1 MLEFF
6 IAKKHIFEKKKQS
19 LIGILGITIGITVL
33 MVSIGIANGL
43 DKNMIS
49 SILSMGSHVSVPD
62 IEREDNYKNLAE
74 KLEKIDGVKGVIPK
88 VSTQGIIKYTG
99 IYGTHVSGVK
109 VDGLDFEKAE
119 KGLELKNKIVYGEM
133 NSKKKNTI
141 LIGKEL
147 FNQLGAEIGDKI
159 TLVSPENQELPLVIG
174 GVFESGYYDYDVNMV
189 IIPLATAQYL
199 LEIGDKITLVS
210 PENQELPLVIG
221 GVFES
226 GYYDYDVNMVIIP
239 LATAQYLLYLDE
251 NDVTSLEVTL
261 FNPYRAEEV
270 ADKIFNKYGF
280 LSRTWGDQNRNL
292 LSALALEKTVMIVV
306 FSLIVVIAG
315 FVVWVIMNM
324 LVREKIKDI
333 GIMRAMGFPKK
344 TIMRIFLFE
353 GMTLG
358 GIGIVIGTVLSLSIL
373 WYVENFSISGITNI
387 YYLTKIPVE
396 LSLKEIITI
405 IFVNIIIIFLSSV
418 FPAYRAGKMETME
431 ALRHE

>member
-1 MLEFF
+1 MKKIHLKSKIQFLFLYYILCYNGCTKIKTDKGAGMLEFF

-49 SILSMGSHVSVPD
+49 SILSMGSHVSVAD

-159 TLVSPENQELPLVIG
+159 TLVS
-174 GVFESGYYDYDVNMV
+174 
-189 IIPLATAQYL
+189 A
-199 LEIGDKITLVS
+199 
-210 PENQELPLVIG
+210 ENQELPLVIG

-261 FNPYRAEEV
+261 FNPYKAEEV

-333 GIMRAMGFPKK
+333 GIMRAMGFSKK

-358 GIGIVIGTVLSLSIL
+358 GVGIIAGTFLSLSIL
-373 WYVENFSISGITNI
+373 WYVENYSISGITNI

>member
-49 SILSMGSHVSVPD
+49 SILSMGSHVSVPE

-199 LEIGDKITLVS
+199 L
-210 PENQELPLVIG
+210 
-221 GVFES
+221 
-226 GYYDYDVNMVIIP
+226 
-239 LATAQYLLYLDE
+239 YLDE

-261 FNPYRAEEV
+261 FNPYKAEEV

>member
-1 MLEFF
+1 MDKGADMLEFF

-49 SILSMGSHVSVPD
+49 SILSMGSHVSVAD

-199 LEIGDKITLVS
+199 L
-210 PENQELPLVIG
+210 
-221 GVFES
+221 
-226 GYYDYDVNMVIIP
+226 
-239 LATAQYLLYLDE
+239 YLDE

-261 FNPYRAEEV
+261 FNPYKAEEV

-353 GMTLG
+353 GMALG
-358 GIGIVIGTVLSLSIL
+358 GIGIVIGTVLSLSVL
-373 WYVENFSISGITNI
+373 WYVENYSISGITNI

-396 LSLKEIITI
+396 LSLKEIIII
-405 IFVNIIIIFLSSV
+405 IFVNILIIFLSSV

>member
-1 MLEFF
+1 
-6 IAKKHIFEKKKQS
+6 
-19 LIGILGITIGITVL
+19 

-43 DKNMIS
+43 DKNMIN
-49 SILSMGSHVSVPD
+49 SILSMGSHVSVAN
-62 IEREDNYKNLAE
+62 IEREDNYKQLVEKIE
-74 KLEKIDGVKGVIPK
+74 KLDGVKGVIPK

-109 VDGLDFEKAE
+109 VDGIDFKKAE
-119 KGLELKNKIVYGEM
+119 KGLNLSEKIVYGKMDSE
-133 NSKKKNTI
+133 KKNII

-147 FNQLGAEIGDKI
+147 YNQLGAQIGDKI
-159 TLVSPENQELPLVIG
+159 TLVSAENQELPLVIG

-199 LEIGDKITLVS
+199 
-210 PENQELPLVIG
+210 
-221 GVFES
+221 
-226 GYYDYDVNMVIIP
+226 M
-239 LATAQYLLYLDE
+239 YLDK

-261 FNPYRAEEV
+261 NNPYRAEEI
-270 ADKIFNKYGF
+270 ADKIFEKYGF

-306 FSLIVVIAG
+306 FSLIVIIAG

-333 GIMRAMGFPKK
+333 GIMRAMGFSKK
-344 TIMRIFLFE
+344 TIMRIFLLE

-358 GIGIVIGTVLSLSIL
+358 GIGICVGTLLSLGTL
-373 WYVENFSISGITNI
+373 WYVENYSISGITNI

-396 LSLKEIITI
+396 LSMKEIITI
-405 IFVNIIIIFLSSV
+405 ICVNIGIIFLSSV

>member
-6 IAKKHIFEKKKQS
+6 IAKKHILEKKKQS

-43 DKNMIS
+43 DKNMIN
-49 SILSMGSHVSVPD
+49 SILSLGSHITISD
-62 IEREDNYKNLAE
+62 LQRDEENYKSAIE
-74 KLEKIDGVKGVIPK
+74 KLEKIEGVKSVIPK
-88 VSTQGIIKYTG
+88 VATQGIIKYTG
-99 IYGTHVSGVK
+99 TFGTHVSGVK
-109 VDGLDFEKAE
+109 VDGLDFERAS
-119 KGLELKNKIVYGEM
+119 KGLELQKKIVYGSINTE
-133 NSKKKNTI
+133 KKNTI

-147 FNQLGAEIGDKI
+147 FNQLGADIGDKI
-159 TLVSPENQELPLVIG
+159 TLVSAENQELPLEIG

-199 LEIGDKITLVS
+199 MYMGD
-210 PENQELPLVIG
+210 E
-221 GVFES
+221 
-226 GYYDYDVNMVIIP
+226 
-239 LATAQYLLYLDE
+239 
-251 NDVTSLEVTL
+251 VTSLELTL
-261 FNPYRAEEV
+261 ADPYKAEQT
-270 ADKIFNKYGF
+270 ADKIFDKYGYM
-280 LSRTWGDQNRNL
+280 SRTWGEQNRNL
-292 LSALALEKTVMIVV
+292 LSALALEKTVMIIV

-344 TIMRIFLFE
+344 IIMRIFLLE

-358 GIGIVIGTVLSLSIL
+358 GIGIFAGTLLSLGIL
-373 WYVENFSISGITNI
+373 WYVENYSIAGITSI

-396 LSLKEIITI
+396 LSGKEIITI

>member
-199 LEIGDKITLVS
+199 L
-210 PENQELPLVIG
+210 
-221 GVFES
+221 
-226 GYYDYDVNMVIIP
+226 
-239 LATAQYLLYLDE
+239 YLDE
-251 NDVTSLEVTL
+251 SDVTSLEVTL
-261 FNPYRAEEV
+261 FNPYKAEEV

>member
-159 TLVSPENQELPLVIG
+159 I
-174 GVFESGYYDYDVNMV
+174 
-189 IIPLATAQYL
+189 
-199 LEIGDKITLVS
+199 LVS

-353 GMTLG
+353 GMALG
-358 GIGIVIGTVLSLSIL
+358 GIGIIIGTVLSLFIL

>member
-6 IAKKHIFEKKKQS
+6 IARKHILEKKKQS

-43 DKNMIS
+43 DKNMIN
-49 SILSMGSHVSVPD
+49 SILSLGSHITVSD
-62 IEREDNYKNLAE
+62 FQRDKDYKTAVE
-74 KLEKIDGVKGVIPK
+74 KLVKLEGVKGVIPK

-99 IYGTHVSGVK
+99 MFGTHVSGVK
-109 VDGLDFEKAE
+109 VDGLDFEKAAQ
-119 KGLELKNKIVYGEM
+119 GLDLDKKIVYGSM
-133 NSKKKNTI
+133 NNEKKNII

-147 FNQLGAEIGDKI
+147 YNQLGANLGDKI
-159 TLVSPENQELPLVIG
+159 TLISSENQELPLVIG

-199 LEIGDKITLVS
+199 MYM
-210 PENQELPLVIG
+210 N
-221 GVFES
+221 
-226 GYYDYDVNMVIIP
+226 
-239 LATAQYLLYLDE
+239 DE
-251 NDVTSLEVTL
+251 VTSLEITL
-261 FNPYRAEEV
+261 NNPYRAEET
-270 ADKIFNKYGF
+270 ADKIFEKFGYM
-280 LSRTWGDQNRNL
+280 SRTWGEQNRNL

-344 TIMRIFLFE
+344 TIMRTFLLE
-353 GMTLG
+353 GMILG
-358 GIGIVIGTVLSLSIL
+358 GIGIFIGTVLSLGIL
-373 WYVENFSISGITNI
+373 WYVENYSIAGVTSI

-396 LSLKEIITI
+396 LSKKEMAVI

-418 FPAYRAGKMETME
+418 FPAYKAGKMETME

>member
-199 LEIGDKITLVS
+199 L
-210 PENQELPLVIG
+210 
-221 GVFES
+221 
-226 GYYDYDVNMVIIP
+226 
-239 LATAQYLLYLDE
+239 YLDE

-261 FNPYRAEEV
+261 FNPYKAEEV

-353 GMTLG
+353 GMALG
-358 GIGIVIGTVLSLSIL
+358 GIGIIIGTVLSLFIL

-396 LSLKEIITI
+396 LFLKEIITI

>member
-49 SILSMGSHVSVPD
+49 SILSMGSHVSVPE

-74 KLEKIDGVKGVIPK
+74 KIEKIDGVKGVIPK

-147 FNQLGAEIGDKI
+147 FNQLGA
-159 TLVSPENQELPLVIG
+159 
-174 GVFESGYYDYDVNMV
+174 
-189 IIPLATAQYL
+189 
-199 LEIGDKITLVS
+199 EIGDKITLVS

>member
-49 SILSMGSHVSVPD
+49 SILSMGSHVSVPE

-133 NSKKKNTI
+133 NPKKKNKI

-147 FNQLGAEIGDKI
+147 FNQLGA
-159 TLVSPENQELPLVIG
+159 
-174 GVFESGYYDYDVNMV
+174 
-189 IIPLATAQYL
+189 
-199 LEIGDKITLVS
+199 EIGDKITLVS

-261 FNPYRAEEV
+261 FNPYKAEEV

-373 WYVENFSISGITNI
+373 WYVENYSISGITNI

>member
-74 KLEKIDGVKGVIPK
+74 KLEKIDEVKGVIPK

-199 LEIGDKITLVS
+199 L
-210 PENQELPLVIG
+210 
-221 GVFES
+221 
-226 GYYDYDVNMVIIP
+226 
-239 LATAQYLLYLDE
+239 YLDE

-261 FNPYRAEEV
+261 FNPYKAEEV

-373 WYVENFSISGITNI
+373 WYVENYSISGITNI

>member
-6 IAKKHIFEKKKQS
+6 IAKKHILEKKKQS

-43 DKNMIS
+43 DKNMIN
-49 SILSMGSHVSVPD
+49 SILSLGSHITISNLQRD
-62 IEREDNYKNLAE
+62 EENYKSAIE
-74 KLEKIDGVKGVIPK
+74 KLEKIEGVKSVIPK
-88 VSTQGIIKYTG
+88 VATQGIIKYTG
-99 IYGTHVSGVK
+99 TFGTHVSGVK
-109 VDGLDFEKAE
+109 VDGLDFERAS
-119 KGLELKNKIVYGEM
+119 KGLELQKKIVYGSINTE
-133 NSKKKNTI
+133 KKNTI

-147 FNQLGAEIGDKI
+147 FNQLGADIGDKI
-159 TLVSPENQELPLVIG
+159 TLVSAENQELPLEIG

-189 IIPLATAQYL
+189 IIPLATTQYL
-199 LEIGDKITLVS
+199 MYMGD
-210 PENQELPLVIG
+210 E
-221 GVFES
+221 
-226 GYYDYDVNMVIIP
+226 
-239 LATAQYLLYLDE
+239 
-251 NDVTSLEVTL
+251 VTSLELTL
-261 FNPYRAEEV
+261 ADPYKAEQT
-270 ADKIFNKYGF
+270 ADKIFDKYGYM
-280 LSRTWGDQNRNL
+280 SRTWGEQNRNL
-292 LSALALEKTVMIVV
+292 LSALALEKTVMIIV

-344 TIMRIFLFE
+344 TIMRIFLLE

-358 GIGIVIGTVLSLSIL
+358 GIGIFAGTLLSLGIL
-373 WYVENFSISGITNI
+373 WYVENYSIAGITSI

-396 LSLKEIITI
+396 LSGKEIITI

-418 FPAYRAGKMETME
+418 FHAYRAGNMETME

>member
-159 TLVSPENQELPLVIG
+159 I
-174 GVFESGYYDYDVNMV
+174 
-189 IIPLATAQYL
+189 
-199 LEIGDKITLVS
+199 LVS

-261 FNPYRAEEV
+261 FNPYKAEEV

-353 GMTLG
+353 GMALG
-358 GIGIVIGTVLSLSIL
+358 GIGIIIGTVLSLFIL

>member
-133 NSKKKNTI
+133 NPKKKNTI

-199 LEIGDKITLVS
+199 L
-210 PENQELPLVIG
+210 
-221 GVFES
+221 
-226 GYYDYDVNMVIIP
+226 
-239 LATAQYLLYLDE
+239 YLDE
-251 NDVTSLEVTL
+251 NNVTSLEVTL
-261 FNPYRAEEV
+261 FNPYKAEEV

-353 GMTLG
+353 GMALG

-373 WYVENFSISGITNI
+373 WYVENFSISGIANI

>member
-199 LEIGDKITLVS
+199 L
-210 PENQELPLVIG
+210 
-221 GVFES
+221 
-226 GYYDYDVNMVIIP
+226 
-239 LATAQYLLYLDE
+239 YLDE

-261 FNPYRAEEV
+261 FNPYKAEEV

-353 GMTLG
+353 GMALG
-358 GIGIVIGTVLSLSIL
+358 GIGIIIGTVLSLFIL

>member
-199 LEIGDKITLVS
+199 L
-210 PENQELPLVIG
+210 
-221 GVFES
+221 
-226 GYYDYDVNMVIIP
+226 
-239 LATAQYLLYLDE
+239 YLDE

-261 FNPYRAEEV
+261 FNPYKAEEV

-292 LSALALEKTVMIVV
+292 LSALALEKTVMVVV

>member
-19 LIGILGITIGITVL
+19 LIGILGIMIGITVL

-49 SILSMGSHVSVPD
+49 SILSMGSHVSVVEV
-62 IEREDNYKNLAE
+62 EREDDYKNLVA
-74 KLEKIDGVKGVIPK
+74 KFEKIDGVKGVIPK

-99 IYGTHVSGVK
+99 VYGTHISGVR
-109 VDGLDFEKAE
+109 VDGIDFEKAE
-119 KGLELKNKIVYGEM
+119 KGLELKNKIVYGSM
-133 NSKKKNTI
+133 DSQKKNTI

-159 TLVSPENQELPLVIG
+159 TLVSAENQELPLVIG
-174 GVFESGYYDYDVNMV
+174 GVFESGYY
-189 IIPLATAQYL
+189 
-199 LEIGDKITLVS
+199 E
-210 PENQELPLVIG
+210 
-221 GVFES
+221 
-226 GYYDYDVNMVIIP
+226 YDVNMVIIP

-261 FNPYRAEEV
+261 YNPYKAEEV

-306 FSLIVVIAG
+306 FSLIVIIAG

-333 GIMRAMGFPKK
+333 GIMRAMGFSKK
-344 TIMRIFLFE
+344 IIMRIFLFE
-353 GMTLG
+353 GMALGVVGITLG
-358 GIGIVIGTVLSLSIL
+358 TLLSLGIL
-373 WYVENFSISGITNI
+373 WYVENYSISGITNI

-396 LSLKEIITI
+396 LSLKEILTI
-405 IFVNIIIIFLSSV
+405 ILVNVIIIFLSSV

>member
-49 SILSMGSHVSVPD
+49 SILSMGSHVSVPE

-133 NSKKKNTI
+133 NPKKKNKI

-199 LEIGDKITLVS
+199 L
-210 PENQELPLVIG
+210 
-221 GVFES
+221 
-226 GYYDYDVNMVIIP
+226 
-239 LATAQYLLYLDE
+239 YLDE
-251 NDVTSLEVTL
+251 NDVTSLEITL
-261 FNPYRAEEV
+261 FNPYKAEEV

-373 WYVENFSISGITNI
+373 WYVENYSISGITNI

>member
-6 IAKKHIFEKKKQS
+6 IAKKHILEKKKQS

-43 DKNMIS
+43 DKNMIN
-49 SILSMGSHVSVPD
+49 SILSLGSHITISD
-62 IEREDNYKNLAE
+62 LQRDEESYKSAIE
-74 KLEKIDGVKGVIPK
+74 KLEKIEGVKSVIPK
-88 VSTQGIIKYTG
+88 VATQGIIKYTG
-99 IYGTHVSGVK
+99 TFGTHVSGVK
-109 VDGLDFEKAE
+109 VDGLDFERAS
-119 KGLELKNKIVYGEM
+119 KGLELQKKIVYGSINTE
-133 NSKKKNTI
+133 KKNTI

-147 FNQLGAEIGDKI
+147 FNQLGADIGDKI
-159 TLVSPENQELPLVIG
+159 TLVSAENQELPLEIG

-199 LEIGDKITLVS
+199 MYMGD
-210 PENQELPLVIG
+210 E
-221 GVFES
+221 
-226 GYYDYDVNMVIIP
+226 
-239 LATAQYLLYLDE
+239 
-251 NDVTSLEVTL
+251 VTSLELTL
-261 FNPYRAEEV
+261 ADPYKAEQT
-270 ADKIFNKYGF
+270 ADKIFDKYGYM
-280 LSRTWGDQNRNL
+280 SRTWGEQNRNL
-292 LSALALEKTVMIVV
+292 LSALALEKTVMIIV

-344 TIMRIFLFE
+344 TIMRIFLLE

-358 GIGIVIGTVLSLSIL
+358 GIGIFAGTLLSLGIL
-373 WYVENFSISGITNI
+373 WYVENYSIAGITSI

-396 LSLKEIITI
+396 LSGKEIITI

>member
-199 LEIGDKITLVS
+199 L
-210 PENQELPLVIG
+210 
-221 GVFES
+221 
-226 GYYDYDVNMVIIP
+226 
-239 LATAQYLLYLDE
+239 YLDE

-261 FNPYRAEEV
+261 FNPYKAEEV

-353 GMTLG
+353 GMALG
-358 GIGIVIGTVLSLSIL
+358 GIGIIIGTVLSLFIL

-431 ALRHE
+431 ALKHE

>member
-1 MLEFF
+1 
-6 IAKKHIFEKKKQS
+6 
-19 LIGILGITIGITVL
+19 

-133 NSKKKNTI
+133 NPKKKNTI

-147 FNQLGAEIGDKI
+147 FNQLGA
-159 TLVSPENQELPLVIG
+159 
-174 GVFESGYYDYDVNMV
+174 
-189 IIPLATAQYL
+189 
-199 LEIGDKITLVS
+199 EIGDKITLVS

-373 WYVENFSISGITNI
+373 WYVENYSISGITNI

>member
-189 IIPLATAQYL
+189 IIPLATAQY
-199 LEIGDKITLVS
+199 I
-210 PENQELPLVIG
+210 
-221 GVFES
+221 
-226 GYYDYDVNMVIIP
+226 
-239 LATAQYLLYLDE
+239 LYLDE

-261 FNPYRAEEV
+261 FNPYKAEEV

-373 WYVENFSISGITNI
+373 WYVENYSISGITNI

>member
-6 IAKKHIFEKKKQS
+6 IAKKHILEKKKQS

-43 DKNMIS
+43 DKNMIN
-49 SILSMGSHVSVPD
+49 SILSMGSHVSVAN
-62 IEREDNYKNLAE
+62 IEREDNYKQLVEKIE
-74 KLEKIDGVKGVIPK
+74 KLDGVKGVIPK

-109 VDGLDFEKAE
+109 VDGIDFKKAE
-119 KGLELKNKIVYGEM
+119 KGFNLSEKIVYGKMDSE
-133 NSKKKNTI
+133 KKNII

-147 FNQLGAEIGDKI
+147 YNQLGAQIGDKI
-159 TLVSPENQELPLVIG
+159 TLVSAENQELPLVIG

-199 LEIGDKITLVS
+199 
-210 PENQELPLVIG
+210 
-221 GVFES
+221 
-226 GYYDYDVNMVIIP
+226 M
-239 LATAQYLLYLDE
+239 YLDK

-261 FNPYRAEEV
+261 NNPYRAEEI
-270 ADKIFNKYGF
+270 ADKIFEKYGF

-306 FSLIVVIAG
+306 FSLIVIIAG

-333 GIMRAMGFPKK
+333 GIMRAMGFSKK
-344 TIMRIFLFE
+344 TIMRIFLLE

-358 GIGIVIGTVLSLSIL
+358 GIGICVGTLLSLGTL
-373 WYVENFSISGITNI
+373 WYVENYSISGITNI

-396 LSLKEIITI
+396 LSMKEIITI
-405 IFVNIIIIFLSSV
+405 ICVNIGIIFLSSV

>member
-49 SILSMGSHVSVPD
+49 SILLMGSHVSVPD

-199 LEIGDKITLVS
+199 L
-210 PENQELPLVIG
+210 
-221 GVFES
+221 
-226 GYYDYDVNMVIIP
+226 
-239 LATAQYLLYLDE
+239 YLDE
-251 NDVTSLEVTL
+251 SDVTSLEVTL
-261 FNPYRAEEV
+261 FNPYKAEEV

-353 GMTLG
+353 GMALG
-358 GIGIVIGTVLSLSIL
+358 GIGIIIGTVLSLFIL

>member
-1 MLEFF
+1 MFLYYILCYNGCTKIKTDKGAGMLEFF

-49 SILSMGSHVSVPD
+49 SILSMGSHVSVAD

-159 TLVSPENQELPLVIG
+159 TLVS
-174 GVFESGYYDYDVNMV
+174 
-189 IIPLATAQYL
+189 A
-199 LEIGDKITLVS
+199 
-210 PENQELPLVIG
+210 ENQELPLVIG

-261 FNPYRAEEV
+261 FNPYKAEEV

-333 GIMRAMGFPKK
+333 GIMRAMGFSKK

-358 GIGIVIGTVLSLSIL
+358 GVGIIAGTFLSLSIL
-373 WYVENFSISGITNI
+373 WYVENYSISGITNI

>member
-6 IAKKHIFEKKKQS
+6 IAKKHILEKKKQS

-43 DKNMIS
+43 DKNMIN
-49 SILSMGSHVSVPD
+49 SILSMGSHVSVAN
-62 IEREDNYKNLAE
+62 IEREDNYKQLAE
-74 KLEKIDGVKGVIPK
+74 KIEKLDGVKGVIPK

-109 VDGLDFEKAE
+109 VDGIDFKKAE
-119 KGLELKNKIVYGEM
+119 KGLNLSEKIVYGKMDSE
-133 NSKKKNTI
+133 KKNII

-147 FNQLGAEIGDKI
+147 YNQLGAQIGDKI
-159 TLVSPENQELPLVIG
+159 TLVSAENQELPLVIG

-189 IIPLATAQYL
+189 IIPLTTAQYL
-199 LEIGDKITLVS
+199 
-210 PENQELPLVIG
+210 
-221 GVFES
+221 
-226 GYYDYDVNMVIIP
+226 M
-239 LATAQYLLYLDE
+239 YLDK

-261 FNPYRAEEV
+261 NNPYRAEEI
-270 ADKIFNKYGF
+270 ADKIFEKYGF

-306 FSLIVVIAG
+306 FSLIVIIAG

-333 GIMRAMGFPKK
+333 GIMRAMGFSKK
-344 TIMRIFLFE
+344 TIMRIFLLE

-358 GIGIVIGTVLSLSIL
+358 GIGICVGTLLSLGIL
-373 WYVENFSISGITNI
+373 WYVENYSISGITNI

-396 LSLKEIITI
+396 LSMKEIII
-405 IFVNIIIIFLSSV
+405 IICVNVGIIFLSSV

>member
-199 LEIGDKITLVS
+199 L
-210 PENQELPLVIG
+210 
-221 GVFES
+221 
-226 GYYDYDVNMVIIP
+226 
-239 LATAQYLLYLDE
+239 YLDE

-261 FNPYRAEEV
+261 FNPYKAEEV

-292 LSALALEKTVMIVV
+292 LSALALEKTVMVVV
-306 FSLIVVIAG
+306 FSLVVVIAG

-353 GMTLG
+353 GMALG